1 MAAASATCRGAGPD
15 SPIAGVYFQQTFIP
29 ILAEIPRADL
39 CQAHQDVRASVKFN
53 ERKGAHPNTL
63 AKWPQFKHYAANMS
77 EVSEPLF
84 FSHDLFACDRLAPR
98 ELQHKFGNL
107 KIVFICMRLNF
118 ETLLSKSCWPLQ
130 ALQLVPFLCLALI
143 LAARVC
149 SRSAAGRI
157 FRRLRRVRSLGLICS
172 SSICCSKSSANKLS
186 LDLVTALQ

>member
-1 MAAASATCRGAGPD
+1 MPSTSRRSSVGEIQRKKGSTPEYACKVA
-15 SPIAGVYFQQTFIP
+15 PI
-29 ILAEIPRADL
+29 
-39 CQAHQDVRASVKFN
+39 QALR
-53 ERKGAHPNTL
+53 R
-63 AKWPQFKHYAANMS
+63 NMS
-77 EVSEPLF
+77 GVSEPLF

-98 ELQHKFGNL
+98 ELQHKFGSL
-107 KIVFICMRLNF
+107 KVVFICMRLNF

-186 LDLVTALQ
+186 LDLVTASQ